1 MMVLETGNTGRD
13 RDMWRMFEAERKTF
27 DTSHEGMQMGW
38 TGTFNQLA
46 QYLAKATAGGRR

>member
-46 QYLAKATAGGRR
+46 QYLAKVTTGGRR